1 MKDCKGNGGALVD
14 IGSHEEQSF
23 VQSKKNLLI
32 GQHVR
37 LLVYILRPFTT
48 DNLVQQKPFTPST
61 IVVKGPKL
69 ELRIRFLTLK
79 HGNSSSF
86 SKRGS

>member
-32 GQHVR
+32 GQLVR
-37 LLVYILRPFTT
+37 LLLPPFTT